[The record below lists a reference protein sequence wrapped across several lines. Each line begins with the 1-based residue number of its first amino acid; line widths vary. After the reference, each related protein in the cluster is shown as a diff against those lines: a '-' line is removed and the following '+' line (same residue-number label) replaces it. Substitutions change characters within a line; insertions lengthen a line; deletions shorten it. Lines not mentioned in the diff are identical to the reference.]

1 MKPSMSAIELL
12 TADHRAVQDLVAKY
26 AVLAAKVGP
35 APDRK
40 ELAEQIFTMLIVHS
54 SIEEELLYPAARDA
68 LPDFEALLDEAR
80 VEHETIR
87 TMVAELQAM
96 SPDEPLYDAKVR
108 VLGEYVEHHAIE
120 EEGQLFPKLR
130 ATPVDLEA
138 LGLALASRQEE
149 LLEA

>member
-1 MKPSMSAIELL
+1 MSAIELL
-12 TADHRAVQDLVAKY
+12 TADHRAVKELFEKHA
-26 AVLAAKVGP
+26 ALSAKV
-35 APDRK
+35 ATAADRK
-40 ELAEQIFTMLIVHS
+40 ELAEQIFTTLIVHS
-54 SIEEELLYPAARDA
+54 SIEEELLYPTARDA
-68 LPDFEALLDEAR
+68 LPDFETLLDDAR

-87 TMVAELQAM
+87 TMIAELQAM
-96 SPDEPLYDAKVR
+96 SPDEPLYDARVR